1 MAWGKKPTLFG
12 ITPEIREFVEQADLH
27 AAFAANNVSRQV
39 ELQVAINRHRNAWDK
54 WVEAKALLKSSRD
67 VWQVAF
73 DVYRQ
78 AGGRGPTVAEQLA
91 GLHEQE
97 SARMREQQEAFTA
110 GNLEAAKSAFDTLQ
124 EVLSKIR
131 QIEETATNKEVTP
144 EEVAKQ
150 AAQKQW
156 KRAQDLE
163 ADSRNAHLTA
173 LALLL
178 TLAEQ
183 LDEKGAK
190 EYGRLLKNPPEIRG
204 LGIAA
209 FTDADANISRRLFS
223 LPDVGD
229 DGDAVEAETE
239 ERTSLPDE
247 AEVSNAPS
255 QGLVGE

>member
-91 GLHEQE
+91 RLHEQE

-144 EEVAKQ
+144 EEAAKQ

-163 ADSRNAHLTA
+163 ADTRYAHLMA
-173 LALLL
+173 LAVLLS
-178 TLAEQ
+178 LAEP
-183 LDEKGAK
+183 LDERGLK
-190 EYGRLLKNPPEIRG
+190 EFGHLLKNPPDLGANEIPE
-204 LGIAA
+204 
-209 FTDADANISRRLFS
+209 FTDADATVPKDRFS
-223 LPDVGD
+223 LAEAADED
-229 DGDAVEAETE
+229 DANGPETE
-239 ERTSLPDE
+239 GETAQPGSSRETTTSF
-247 AEVSNAPS
+247 
-255 QGLVGE
+255 